1 MKITSELYCLRLNLK
16 LSTRP
21 VTNRNPQN
29 KESRPES
36 GGSLGDGNGTQ
47 CAALFTGVLQIRRI
61 CNHRARIAGDR
72 T

>member
-36 GGSLGDGNGTQ
+36 GGLPVEIGVN
-47 CAALFTGVLQIRRI
+47 ALHYSQAF
-61 CNHRARIAGDR
+61 CK
-72 T
+72 